1 LFDTKGNGRVARA
14 SLGDLLRA
22 CGQNPTLA
30 EISDLEASVGADC
43 KFPACQRPTFS
54 SLDNHLL
61 GLMQFVATFYAHR
74 LSLVDFDLF
83 LRVLNRPDGFR
94 NPGQPE
100 DFVRGFQVFDKDGTG
115 FIGVGELK
123 YGIPAPVFFSPFS
136 NLKTVLTSLGE
147 KLSDDEVEELLKG
160 INIGKDGSINYSGT
174 FLMKS
179 LSLINQNL
187 FK

>member
-1 LFDTKGNGRVARA
+1 
-14 SLGDLLRA
+14 LRA

-43 KFPACQRPTFS
+43 KFPASHRPSFFLPFTTMS
-54 SLDNHLL
+54 SLQSHAILWLL
-61 GLMQFVATFYAHR
+61 FYAHG

-83 LRVLNRPDGFR
+83 LRILNRPDGFR

-123 YGIPAPVFFSPFS
+123 YGIPAPIFFSPFS
-136 NLKTVLTSLGE
+136 NFKTVLTSLGE

-160 INIGKDGSINYSGT
+160 INIGKDGSINYSGISV
-174 FLMKS
+174 MKS
-179 LSLINQNL
+179 SSLINQNL